1 MTLGST
7 KEGEKKK
14 RRGKRGE
21 EEEEGEGGGRRRS
34 RGGGGGGRAPHSF
47 PDSTQHSTVHAVTTI
62 IDITDMIRSS
72 THLI

>member
-21 EEEEGEGGGRRRS
+21 EEEEGEGGGRR